1 MNQESIISIQNA
13 SIFQHNVPIF
23 QDINLEVEKG
33 QFAYIIG
40 KNGTGKTTLLKA
52 LYADVKPQSGEITV
66 CGHDVK
72 KIKSRHIP
80 SLRRKIGIVFQ
91 NFQLLTDRNVY
102 DNLRFV
108 LRATGWNSKSLI
120 DEQIHATLESVG
132 LIDKIYAPVFR
143 LSEGEQ
149 QRVGIARALIND
161 PELILADEP
170 TGNLDPITSE
180 EIAQLLFNINKTK
193 GTTVVV
199 STHDYTIIE
208 KFRSRIICCEDKKI
222 IEG

>member
-1 MNQESIISIQNA
+1 MSKESIISIKNA
-13 SIFQHNVPIF
+13 SIFQNDIQIF
-23 QDINLEVEKG
+23 KDINLEVEKG
-33 QFAYIIG
+33 QFIYIIG
-40 KNGTGKTTLLKA
+40 KSGTGKTTLFKT
-52 LYADVKPQSGEITV
+52 LYADVKPENGEVFV
-66 CGHDVK
+66 CGHDIR

-80 SLRRKIGIVFQ
+80 SLRKKIGIVFQ

-108 LRATGWNSKSLI
+108 LRATGWKNKTLI
-120 DEQIHATLESVG
+120 DEQIHSTLESVG
-132 LIDKIYAPVFR
+132 LQNKAYAPVFQ

-180 EIAQLLFNINKTK
+180 EIVQLLFNINQTK

-199 STHDYTIIE
+199 STHDYIIID
-208 KFRSRIICCEDKKI
+208 KFRSRIVCCEEGKI